1 MTPTPIMGCTLR
13 HQGRP
18 ILWLFLLLITQ
29 SLRSIDAIVD
39 GSSRIGRQL
48 RANGGGNGASS
59 DKNFPTKL
67 YIIRFRALPPVV
79 AYTGS
84 LVGFPSTAPRNG
96 YSAAT
101 AATPEDLADD
111 VTARSTGL
119 TGKADVSDD
128 GGAPA
133 GRLDSGAENVR
144 AYAQHLDRM
153 HDTVLAEA
161 GVQPRTHKL
170 YSFRYVT
177 NGVAVRLT
185 LRQAALLKRHPAVG
199 SLMESKFLH
208 ARTTFTPSFL
218 GLRDGVW
225 DRRPIPAST
234 PGALQWLAARS
245 ARGSARDAQ
254 GARTASTEP
263 SQEAGSAERLVGLE
277 TVGTELGQRLNGSTS
292 PRGTSSG
299 TGSADRDARSY
310 GVRAGRKRGGKRV
323 DTGLRGENV
332 IIGVIDTGVWPEN
345 PAFTGKVLPHYGRIP
360 RRWRGSCTVTKDWP
374 SSACS
379 RKLIGAKAFFKS
391 MQDDVDW
398 SVEYPSARDVHGHGT
413 HTASTA
419 AGNDGRAAVLRGVRF
434 GSESGMAPRARIAV
448 YKVRHWE
455 ATGGGLLRDEGGK
468 PRDTGKG
475 KWLVRS
481 LSLSPRYPL
490 HSHQTLWT
498 LKDGGAVSAEA
509 DIVAAIEA
517 AVADGVDVLTMSLGG
532 QASLFDVDQLAFL
545 HAAQA
550 GVFVS
555 VPAGNSGAA
564 IEKQY
569 FTCTLDHPAPWYT
582 TVAASSHGR
591 NYSTA
596 VTIGGSTFVGRSL
609 VGGKGTA
616 LRAGIV
622 LGSDANRPGASRN
635 AANFCERGSLDPAK
649 VRGKIV
655 VCTRPS
661 TQGSHSARTFNISR
675 AAKAAG
681 AVGVVIANQDPGDS
695 TAAMLHDLPAS
706 HVDAD
711 ARTKL
716 IALVKATASPV
727 ASLSPLFIAH
737 SPSPTMAWFS
747 STGPSTDPY
756 QTFDAPAMGTNLN
769 DVVKPDLTAP
779 GVEIWAGW
787 TQSPFQVTDMGVT
800 DALSVRPGA
809 VTAQMVSG
817 TSMSTPHVAG
827 IAALMK
833 QQHPE
838 WSPFAIK
845 SALQTT
851 AYTVNS
857 ASAPI
862 ANDDGC
868 VANGHAMGSG
878 HVFPARALDP
888 GLVYDSNMV
897 QMVQFLMAVD
907 PWETKQTTAYT
918 SLPARLRTAIPSY
931 NVNLPNIAVSRLQKQ
946 AVVTRVVKNVG
957 SVTATYKAT
966 VVRPK
971 GVQVIVSPAELTVA
985 PGQYS
990 KYTVTFLVRRP
1001 SNHFKFGSLVWTD
1014 GVHTVRSVLAVQPLS
1029 R

>member
-1 MTPTPIMGCTLR
+1 M
-13 HQGRP
+13 H
-18 ILWLFLLLITQ
+18 
-29 SLRSIDAIVD
+29 
-39 GSSRIGRQL
+39 
-48 RANGGGNGASS
+48 
-59 DKNFPTKL
+59 L

-84 LVGFPSTAPRNG
+84 LLGFPSTAPRNG

-101 AATPEDLADD
+101 AATPDDLADD
-111 VTARSTGL
+111 ITARSTGL
-119 TGKADVSDD
+119 TGAAVSPDVRDD
-128 GGAPA
+128 GEAPA
-133 GRLDSGAENVR
+133 GRLDSGEEHVR

-161 GVQPRTHKL
+161 GVQPLTHKL

-199 SLMESKFLH
+199 SLMESKILH

-234 PGALQWLAARS
+234 PGALQWLAARG
-245 ARGSARDAQ
+245 ARGAGGDGGTRARAVREAQ
-254 GARTASTEP
+254 GAAPAARTASAEP
-263 SQEAGSAERLVGLE
+263 SRETGGADRRVGLE
-277 TVGTELGQRLNGSTS
+277 TVDGVMGADVGQRLNGSTS
-292 PRGTSSG
+292 RGDTSSG
-299 TGSADRDARSY
+299 TGSADKDARSY

-374 SSACS
+374 SGACS

-419 AGNDGRAAVLRGVRF
+419 AGNDGRTAVLRGVRF
-434 GSESGMAPRARIAV
+434 GSESGMAPRARVAV
-448 YKVRHWE
+448 YKVRCCE
-455 ATGGGLLRDEGGK
+455 MTGGWLWRDEAREGRLRGSEESAV
-468 PRDTGKG
+468 
-475 KWLVRS
+475 LVHGVQCFCTFGVTQRP
-481 LSLSPRYPL
+481 LSSSP
-490 HSHQTLWT
+490 HQTLWT

-545 HAAQA
+545 HAAQVIPATPPPTRMCRVCA

-596 VTIGGSTFVGRSL
+596 VTIGGTTFVGRSL

-616 LRAGIV
+616 LRAGII
-622 LGSDANRPGASRN
+622 LGSDANRPGANRN
-635 AANFCERGSLDPAK
+635 AANFCERGSLDPGK

-711 ARTKL
+711 ARAKL
-716 IALVKATASPV
+716 ISLVKATASPM

-756 QTFDAPAMGTNLN
+756 QTFDAAAMGSNLN

-800 DALSVRPGA
+800 DATSVRPGA

-833 QQHPE
+833 QHHPE

-851 AYTVNS
+851 AYAVNS

-862 ANDDGC
+862 ANEDGR

-897 QMVQFLMAVD
+897 QMVQFLIAVD
-907 PWETKQTTAYT
+907 PWETKQTSAYS

-931 NVNLPNIAVSRLQKQ
+931 NVNLPNIAVSRLQKK

-957 SVTATYKAT
+957 SVASTYKAT

-971 GVQVIVSPAELTVA
+971 G
-985 PGQYS
+985 
-990 KYTVTFLVRRP
+990 
-1001 SNHFKFGSLVWTD
+1001 
-1014 GVHTVRSVLAVQPLS
+1014 
-1029 R
+1029 

>member
-1 MTPTPIMGCTLR
+1 MNSVESS
-13 HQGRP
+13 
-18 ILWLFLLLITQ
+18 ITVI
-29 SLRSIDAIVD
+29 RT
-39 GSSRIGRQL
+39 SSVFTFS
-48 RANGGGNGASS
+48 ASH
-59 DKNFPTKL
+59 DL
-67 YIIRFRALPPVV
+67 AVYIIRFRALPPVV

-84 LVGFPSTAPRNG
+84 LLGFPSTAPRNG

-101 AATPEDLADD
+101 AATPEDFADEI
-111 VTARSTGL
+111 TARSTGL
-119 TGKADVSDD
+119 TGAAVSPDVSDN
-128 GGAPA
+128 GKAPA
-133 GRLDSGAENVR
+133 GRLDSGAEHVR

-161 GVQPRTHKL
+161 GVQPLTHKL

-199 SLMESKFLH
+199 SLMESKFLE

-234 PGALQWLAARS
+234 PGALQWLAARG
-245 ARGSARDAQ
+245 ARGAGGDGGTRAKAVREAQ
-254 GARTASTEP
+254 GAAPAARTASAEP
-263 SQEAGSAERLVGLE
+263 SQETDGAEQWVGLE
-277 TVGTELGQRLNGSTS
+277 TVDGVMGAEVGQRLNSSTS
-292 PRGTSSG
+292 RVGTTSG
-299 TGSADRDARSY
+299 TGSADIDARKY

-374 SSACS
+374 SGACS

-419 AGNDGRAAVLRGVRF
+419 AGNDGRTAVLRGVRF

-448 YKVRHWE
+448 YK
-455 ATGGGLLRDEGGK
+455 
-468 PRDTGKG
+468 
-475 KWLVRS
+475 
-481 LSLSPRYPL
+481 
-490 HSHQTLWT
+490 TLWT

-517 AVADGVDVLTMSLGG
+517 AVEDGVDVLTMSLGG

-596 VTIGGSTFVGRSL
+596 VTIAGSTFVGRSL

-616 LRAGIV
+616 LRAGII

-711 ARTKL
+711 VRAKL
-716 IALVKATASPV
+716 IALVKATASPM
-727 ASLSPLFIAH
+727 ASLSALFIAH

-756 QTFDAPAMGTNLN
+756 QTFDAAAMGSNLN

-800 DALSVRPGA
+800 DATSVRPGA

-857 ASAPI
+857 ATAPI
-862 ANDDGC
+862 ANEDGRA
-868 VANGHAMGSG
+868 ANGHAMGSG
-878 HVFPARALDP
+878 HVFPARAMDP

-907 PWETKQTTAYT
+907 PWETKQTSAYT

-971 GVQVIVSPAELTVA
+971 GVRVIVSPAEFTIA

-990 KYTVTFLVRRP
+990 KYTITFLVRRP

>member
-1 MTPTPIMGCTLR
+1 
-13 HQGRP
+13 
-18 ILWLFLLLITQ
+18 
-29 SLRSIDAIVD
+29 
-39 GSSRIGRQL
+39 L
-48 RANGGGNGASS
+48 RAAGGGNDGGSS
-59 DKNFPTKL
+59 GTSQQTKL
-67 YIIRFRALPPVV
+67 YILRFRALPPVV

-84 LVGFPSTAPRNG
+84 LLGFPATAPRNG

-101 AATPEDLADD
+101 TATPDDLADD
-111 VTARSTGL
+111 LSPASTGVTATAFGASGGSDR
-119 TGKADVSDD
+119 VSEDAE
-128 GGAPA
+128 APA
-133 GRLDSGAENVR
+133 KRLDSGAEHVR
-144 AYAQHLDRM
+144 AYARHLDRM
-153 HDTVLAEA
+153 HDSVLADA
-161 GVQPRTHKL
+161 GVDALTRKL

-185 LRQAALLKRHPAVG
+185 PRQASLLKRHPAVG
-199 SLMESKFLH
+199 SLAESKILQ

-234 PGALQWLAARS
+234 PGALQWLG
-245 ARGSARDAQ
+245 ARGAWGAGGDGGRRAGAVRGAQ
-254 GARTASTEP
+254 GAAQTARTARA
-263 SQEAGSAERLVGLE
+263 EALQGANGAEGWGGIWG
-277 TVGTELGQRLNGSTS
+277 TVDEVMGAGVERRRNGST
-292 PRGTSSG
+292 PGG
-299 TGSADRDARSY
+299 GAPGATGSAAPDSNGRPSSGENARAF
-310 GVRAGRKRGGKRV
+310 GVRGGRKRGGKRV

-345 PAFTGKVLPHYGRIP
+345 PAFTGKILPHYGRIP

-374 SSACS
+374 SGACN
-379 RKLIGAKAFFKS
+379 RKLIGAKAFFRS

-398 SVEYPSARDVHGHGT
+398 TVEYPSARDVHGHGT

-419 AGNDGRAAVLRGVRF
+419 AGNDGRTAALRGVQF

-448 YKVRHWE
+448 YK
-455 ATGGGLLRDEGGK
+455 
-468 PRDTGKG
+468 
-475 KWLVRS
+475 
-481 LSLSPRYPL
+481 
-490 HSHQTLWT
+490 TLWT

-564 IEKQY
+564 IARQY
-569 FTCTLDHPAPWYT
+569 FTCTLDHPAPWYS

-596 VTIGGSTFVGRSL
+596 VTIGGTTFVGRSL
-609 VGGKGTA
+609 VGGAGTA

-635 AANFCERGSLDPAK
+635 AANFCQRGSLDPAK

-661 TQGSHSARTFNISR
+661 TQGSRSSRTFNISR

-695 TAAMLHDLPAS
+695 AAAMLHDLPAS
-706 HVDAD
+706 HVTAD
-711 ARTKL
+711 VRGKL
-716 IALVKATASPV
+716 IALVKATASPW

-756 QTFDAPAMGTNLN
+756 QTFDAAPTGSSLN
-769 DVVKPDLTAP
+769 DVLKPDVTAP

-800 DALSVRPGA
+800 DGASVRA
-809 VTAQMVSG
+809 SQVTAQMVSG

-827 IAALMK
+827 IAALLR
-833 QQHPE
+833 QQHPQ

-857 ASAPI
+857 AGKPI
-862 ANDDGC
+862 ANEDGR

-878 HVFPARALDP
+878 HVFPIRALDP
-888 GLVYDSNMV
+888 GLVYESNMV
-897 QMVQFLMAVD
+897 QMAQFLMAVD
-907 PWETKQTTAYT
+907 PWEAKQTSAFNA
-918 SLPARLRTAIPSY
+918 LPAHLQKAIPTY
-931 NVNLPNIAVSRLQKQ
+931 NVNLPNIAVSRLHKQ
-946 AVVTRVVKNVG
+946 VVVTRVVKNVG
-957 SVTATYKAT
+957 AATATYRAT

-971 GVQVIVSPAELTVA
+971 GLRVIVSPAEFTIS
-985 PGQYS
+985 PGKYI

-1001 SNHFKFGSLVWTD
+1001 SQNFRFGSLVWSD
-1014 GVHTVRSVLAVQPLS
+1014 GVHSVRSVLAVQPLS

>member
-1 MTPTPIMGCTLR
+1 M
-13 HQGRP
+13 
-18 ILWLFLLLITQ
+18 
-29 SLRSIDAIVD
+29 
-39 GSSRIGRQL
+39 
-48 RANGGGNGASS
+48 
-59 DKNFPTKL
+59 
-67 YIIRFRALPPVV
+67 
-79 AYTGS
+79 
-84 LVGFPSTAPRNG
+84 GFPSTAPRNG

-101 AATPEDLADD
+101 AATPEEFADD
-111 VTARSTGL
+111 ITARLTGL
-119 TGKADVSDD
+119 TGTAVSSDVRDD
-128 GGAPA
+128 GEAPA
-133 GRLDSGAENVR
+133 GRLDSGKEHVR

-161 GVQPRTHKL
+161 GVQSLTHKL

-199 SLMESKFLH
+199 SLVESKILH

-234 PGALQWLAARS
+234 PGALQWLAARG
-245 ARGSARDAQ
+245 ARGADGDGGTRARAVREARKAASE
-254 GARTASTEP
+254 ARTASAEP
-263 SQEAGSAERLVGLE
+263 SQETGGVEQWVGVE
-277 TVGTELGQRLNGSTS
+277 TVDGVMGAEVGQRLNSSTS
-292 PRGTSSG
+292 HEGASSG
-299 TGSADRDARSY
+299 KGSADKDARTY
-310 GVRAGRKRGGKRV
+310 GVRAGRRRGGKRV

-332 IIGVIDTGVWPEN
+332 IIGVIDTGAWPEN

-374 SSACS
+374 SGACS

-419 AGNDGRAAVLRGVRF
+419 AGNDGRTAVLRGVRF

-448 YKVRHWE
+448 YK
-455 ATGGGLLRDEGGK
+455 
-468 PRDTGKG
+468 
-475 KWLVRS
+475 
-481 LSLSPRYPL
+481 
-490 HSHQTLWT
+490 TLWT

-591 NYSTA
+591 NYRTA

-609 VGGKGTA
+609 VGGKGAA
-616 LRAGIV
+616 LRAGII
-622 LGSDANRPGASRN
+622 LGSGANRPGASRN

-711 ARTKL
+711 VRAKL
-716 IALVKATASPV
+716 IALVKSTASPV

-756 QTFDAPAMGTNLN
+756 QTFDAPAMGSNLN

-800 DALSVRPGA
+800 DASSVRPGA

-827 IAALMK
+827 IAALLK

-862 ANDDGC
+862 ANEDGR
-868 VANGHAMGSG
+868 VANGHATGSG

-897 QMVQFLMAVD
+897 QMVQFLIAVD
-907 PWETKQTTAYT
+907 PWETKQTTAYS

-971 GVQVIVSPAELTVA
+971 GVQVIVSPAEFTIA
-985 PGQYS
+985 PGKYS

-1001 SNHFKFGSLVWTD
+1001 SVHFKFGSLVWTD